1 MSAENELPKVLI
13 VDDSRIV
20 RATLSKHLKGQY
32 SIREEGDG
40 EAGWQALTVDTEI
53 QVVLSDLTMPK
64 LDGYGFL
71 ERIRSSKVSRIR
83 NIPVLLISGDED
95 ESARQRAKTLGA
107 SDFIAK
113 GIGTTELLT
122 RLKSLMQLAQT
133 QTELDESRDQQ
144 VKDPV
149 SGLFTRVYAV
159 EQAAQMLA
167 YASRHQ
173 VPSSII
179 VVAVDQ
185 ARMIREKAGD
195 AAANQLMKALGQ
207 IMLQKVRREDTLAI
221 YEPNAVAVVSPSTP
235 DGGAMIFVERLRE
248 TFEQANI
255 TFQGKRLV
263 LTASVGFASV
273 PPDKAAD
280 AIMLMELAGKRMTE
294 AVAAG
299 GNRVI
304 GSAGH
309 VAGPPG
315 VPSLETAL
323 TLARAGRQ
331 AELTPHLA
339 PLVLRVLPL
348 LAAANSPLGLG
359 LDIDQLQQK
368 LKGTARKDA

>member
-1 MSAENELPKVLI
+1 
-13 VDDSRIV
+13 
-20 RATLSKHLKGQY
+20 
-32 SIREEGDG
+32 
-40 EAGWQALTVDTEI
+40 
-53 QVVLSDLTMPK
+53 MPN
-64 LDGYGFL
+64 
-71 ERIRSSKVSRIR
+71 SV
-83 NIPVLLISGDED
+83 
-95 ESARQRAKTLGA
+95 ARQRAKTLGA
-107 SDFIAK
+107 SDFSAK
-113 GIGTTELLT
+113 GIGTTEFLT
-122 RLKSLMQLAQT
+122 RLKSLTQLAQT
-133 QTELDESRDQQ
+133 QTELDESRDHQ

-149 SGLFTRVYAV
+149 TGLFTRVYAI

-173 VPSSII
+173 VPSSVI

-207 IMLQKVRREDTLAI
+207 IMLQKVRREDTLAV
-221 YEPNAVAVVSPSTP
+221 YEPNAMVVVSPATP

-263 LTASVGFASV
+263 LTASIGFASM

-280 AIMLMELAGKRMTE
+280 ASVLMEIGGNRMAE
-294 AVAAG
+294 GVNVA

-309 VAGPPG
+309 VAGAPG
-315 VPSLETAL
+315 IPSLETAL

-331 AELTPHLA
+331 AELAPHLA
-339 PLVLRVLPL
+339 ALVGRVLPL
-348 LAAANSPLGLG
+348 LAAANGPCGLG

>member
-1 MSAENELPKVLI
+1 MSAAPDLPKVLI

-32 SIREEGDG
+32 RIAEEGDG
-40 EAGWQALTVDTEI
+40 EAGWQALTLDTEI

-83 NIPVLLISGDED
+83 HVPVLLISGDED
-95 ESARQRAKTLGA
+95 EAARERAKALGA

-149 SGLFTRVYAV
+149 TGLYTRAYAV

-167 YASRHQ
+167 YANRHN
-173 VPSSII
+173 VPSS
-179 VVAVDQ
+179 VVAVAVDQ
-185 ARMIREKAGD
+185 AAVIRSKAGD

-207 IMLQKVRREDTLAI
+207 ILLQKIRREDTLATLDD
-221 YEPNAVAVVSPSTP
+221 NAMVVVSPATP
-235 DGGAMIFVERLRE
+235 DGGSMIFAQRLRE

-255 TFQGKRLV
+255 TFQGKRMT
-263 LTASVGFASV
+263 LTASIGFASL
-273 PPDKAAD
+273 PPDQVKD
-280 AIMLMELAGKRMTE
+280 AGALLELAATRMRE
-294 AVAAG
+294 ASKAG
-299 GNRVI
+299 GNRII

-309 VAGPPG
+309 AAGALGAPT
-315 VPSLETAL
+315 LETAL
-323 TLARAGRQ
+323 MLARAGRHS
-331 AELTPHLA
+331 ELTPHLA
-339 PLVLRVLPL
+339 ELIKRILPL
-348 LAAANSPLGLG
+348 LAAANQPLALG
-359 LDIDQLQQK
+359 LDLESLQQK
-368 LKGTARKDA
+368 LKGTAQ

>member
-1 MSAENELPKVLI
+1 MSIEKELPKVLI

-32 SIREEGDG
+32 SIREEADG
-40 EAGWQALTVDTEI
+40 EAGWQALTVDTAI

-83 NIPVLLISGDED
+83 NVPVLLISGDEN
-95 ESARQRAKTLGA
+95 EAARERAKTLGA

-113 GIGTTELLT
+113 GIGTTELQT
-122 RLKSLMQLAQT
+122 RVKSLMQLAQT
-133 QTELDESRDQQ
+133 QTELDESRDHQ

-149 SGLFTRVYAV
+149 TGLFTRVYAI
-159 EQAAQMLA
+159 EQATQMLA
-167 YASRHQ
+167 YGSRHQ

-207 IMLQKVRREDTLAI
+207 IILQKVRREDTLASFA
-221 YEPNAVAVVSPSTP
+221 ENAMAVVSPATP

-263 LTASVGFASV
+263 LTASIGFASM

-280 AIMLMELAGKRMTE
+280 AGALMELAGKRVAE

-309 VAGPPG
+309 AAGAPG
-315 VPSLETAL
+315 TPSLETAL
-323 TLARAGRQ
+323 SLARAGRQ
-331 AELTPHLA
+331 AELAPHLA
-339 PLVLRVLPL
+339 DLVQRVLPL
-348 LAAANSPLGLG
+348 MAAANGPLGLG
-359 LDIDQLQQK
+359 LDVEKLQQK
-368 LKGTARKDA
+368 LKGTARQDA

>member
-1 MSAENELPKVLI
+1 MSTENTLPKVLI

-32 SIREEGDG
+32 AIREEGDG
-40 EAGWQALTVDTEI
+40 EAGWQALTLDPDV

-71 ERIRSSKVSRIR
+71 ERIRSSKVARIR
-83 NIPVLLISGDED
+83 NVPVLLISGDED
-95 ESARQRAKTLGA
+95 ESARERAKTLGA

-113 GIGTTELLT
+113 GIGTAELLT

-149 SGLFTRVYAV
+149 TGVFTRVYAV
-159 EQAAQMLA
+159 EQAAQMMA

-173 VPSSII
+173 VPSTVI
-179 VVAVDQ
+179 VVRVDQ

-207 IMLQKVRREDTLAI
+207 ILLQKVRREDTLAV
-221 YEPNAVAVVSPSTP
+221 YGENALVIVSPSTP

-273 PPDKAAD
+273 PPDTASDAAALID
-280 AIMLMELAGKRMTE
+280 LAGERMQQ
-294 AVAAG
+294 ASGAG

-309 VAGPPG
+309 AAGAPG
-315 VPSLETAL
+315 TPSLETAL

-331 AELTPHLA
+331 AELEPHLA
-339 PLVLRVLPL
+339 ELVSRVLPL
-348 LAAANSPLGLG
+348 LTAANGPLSLGLN
-359 LDIDQLQQK
+359 IDHLQQQ

>member
-1 MSAENELPKVLI
+1 MSTENTLPKVLI

-40 EAGWQALTVDTEI
+40 EAGWQALTLDTEV

-64 LDGYGFL
+64 LDGYGLL
-71 ERIRSSKVSRIR
+71 ERIRSSKVARIR
-83 NIPVLLISGDED
+83 NVPVLLISGDED
-95 ESARQRAKTLGA
+95 ESARERAKTLGA

-149 SGLFTRVYAV
+149 TGVFTRVYAV
-159 EQAAQMLA
+159 EQAAQMMA
-167 YASRHQ
+167 YANRHQ
-173 VPSSII
+173 VPSTVI

-207 IMLQKVRREDTLAI
+207 ILLQKVRREDTLAAFG
-221 YEPNAVAVVSPSTP
+221 ENAMVIVSPGTP
-235 DGGAMIFVERLRE
+235 DGGAMVFIERLRE

-273 PPDKAAD
+273 PPDGASDAA
-280 AIMLMELAGKRMTE
+280 ALMDLAGQRMQTATAE
-294 AVAAG
+294 G

-309 VAGPPG
+309 TAGAPG

-323 TLARAGRQ
+323 TLARTGRQ
-331 AELTPHLA
+331 AELMPHLA
-339 PLVLRVLPL
+339 ELVHRVLPL
-348 LAAANSPLGLG
+348 LNAANGPLSLGLN
-359 LDIDQLQQK
+359 IDHLQQQ